1 MKRFLIIFALI
12 LPVVFLP
19 GPVSAQTSSKKI
31 QKKEIAASKLPD
43 KVTKYISANLPNAKI
58 TKAVKQKRHPEA
70 AYVVYLTIKTKYHT
84 LVFNKSGEL
93 VKLDG
98 KKLDSTVL
106 K

>member
-1 MKRFLIIFALI
+1 MKRLLIMLVLI
-12 LPVVFLP
+12 LPVAFLP
-19 GPVSAQTSSKKI
+19 VPVSAQTTSKKI

-58 TKAVKQKRHPEA
+58 TKAVKQKRQPEA
-70 AYVVYLTIKTKYHT
+70 TYVVHLTIKTKYHT

-98 KKLDSTVL
+98 KRLDSTVL

>member
-1 MKRFLIIFALI
+1 MRKFFMVVGII
-12 LPVVFLP
+12 LPLFFMQAIAS
-19 GPVSAQTSSKKI
+19 GQGNTKKI

-43 KVTKYISANLPNAKI
+43 KITKYISANLPNAKI
-58 TKAVKQKRHPEA
+58 TKAVKQKRQPEA
-70 AYVVYLTIKTKYHT
+70 TYVVHLTIKTKYHT